1 MCVCVC
7 AGARA
12 RVYVYSLYIQLKLS
26 NLLPLICAPPYRRY
40 RLLKDC
46 MWHMYHFNF
55 ARLRL
60 NCAQAVFRNWLKYHL
75 KVAVRY
81 RFTNTSTAFFSFTLL
96 PRAIFRTWKENVT
109 NKNWLKF
116 ICCVLLNIDW
126 YYKFNASP
134 QSPYIFH
141 FIFAQMLQCDPFQF
155 SHSKACCHVL
165 SGEKYLTNR
174 QNNTMLYLHF
184 MKYSIYCLSVKSK
197 LKNVIPI

>member
-96 PRAIFRTWKENVT
+96 PRAIFRNLKRKCDKQKLIKIHMLCVA
-109 NKNWLKF
+109 KHWLILQIQCF
-116 ICCVLLNIDW
+116 TTISVHFSFYFCT
-126 YYKFNASP
+126 NASMWSFSVLTQ
-134 QSPYIFH
+134 QSMLSRVIRWKILNKPTKQHHALLTFH
-141 FIFAQMLQCDPFQF
+141 EI
-155 SHSKACCHVL
+155 
-165 SGEKYLTNR
+165 
-174 QNNTMLYLHF
+174 
-184 MKYSIYCLSVKSK
+184 
-197 LKNVIPI
+197 